1 MPSFDVVSE
10 LDKHEVTNAVENAV
24 KELDRR
30 YDLKGKG
37 SFEFKE
43 KDLTV
48 NLTAEA
54 DFQLEAMIEILK
66 LALVKRKIDVQCLEV
81 KDAYASGKLMKQEAV
96 LKEGIDKELAKK
108 IVAHIK
114 DAKLKVQAAIQGEQV
129 RVTGKSVTT
138 CRKPL
143 RHCGARNS
151 ACRCNSTTSATDT
164 SVVWKYCDGGLCRSC
179 RRLRSLIF
187 DLLIVRLRL
196 KCLGK
201 DRSLVALD
209 SSYTAPTRLLRGF
222 YGASTGLYRA
232 SIWGFYA
239 APRFLRQ
246 RCRVQQK

>member
-81 KDAYASGKLMKQEAV
+81 KDAFASGKLVKQEAV

-108 IVAHIK
+108 IVAHVK

-129 RVTGKSVTT
+129 RITGKK
-138 CRKPL
+138 RDDLQDAIAALRAKEFGMPL
-143 RHCGARNS
+143 QFNNFR
-151 ACRCNSTTSATDT
+151 D
-164 SVVWKYCDGGLCRSC
+164 
-179 RRLRSLIF
+179 
-187 DLLIVRLRL
+187 
-196 KCLGK
+196 
-201 DRSLVALD
+201 
-209 SSYTAPTRLLRGF
+209 
-222 YGASTGLYRA
+222 
-232 SIWGFYA
+232 
-239 APRFLRQ
+239 
-246 RCRVQQK
+246 

>member
-43 KDLTV
+43 KELTV

-54 DFQLEAMIEILK
+54 EFQLEAMIDILK
-66 LALVKRKIDVQCLEV
+66 LALVKRKIDVQCLDV
-81 KDAYASGKLMKQEAV
+81 KDAFASGKVMKQEAV

-129 RVTGKSVTT
+129 RVTGKK
-138 CRKPL
+138 RDDLQEAIAALRAKEFGMPL
-143 RHCGARNS
+143 QFNNFR
-151 ACRCNSTTSATDT
+151 D
-164 SVVWKYCDGGLCRSC
+164 
-179 RRLRSLIF
+179 
-187 DLLIVRLRL
+187 
-196 KCLGK
+196 
-201 DRSLVALD
+201 
-209 SSYTAPTRLLRGF
+209 
-222 YGASTGLYRA
+222 
-232 SIWGFYA
+232 
-239 APRFLRQ
+239 
-246 RCRVQQK
+246 

>member
-54 DFQLEAMIEILK
+54 EFQLEAMIEILK

-129 RVTGKSVTT
+129 RVTGKK
-138 CRKPL
+138 R
-143 RHCGARNS
+143 
-151 ACRCNSTTSATDT
+151 D
-164 SVVWKYCDGGLCRSC
+164 
-179 RRLRSLIF
+179 
-187 DLLIVRLRL
+187 DLQEAI
-196 KCLGK
+196 
-201 DRSLVALD
+201 A
-209 SSYTAPTRLLRGF
+209 ALRGKEF
-222 YGASTGLYRA
+222 GMPLQFTNFRD
-232 SIWGFYA
+232 
-239 APRFLRQ
+239 
-246 RCRVQQK
+246 

>member
-81 KDAYASGKLMKQEAV
+81 KDAFASGKLMKQEAV

-129 RVTGKSVTT
+129 RVTGKK
-138 CRKPL
+138 R
-143 RHCGARNS
+143 
-151 ACRCNSTTSATDT
+151 D
-164 SVVWKYCDGGLCRSC
+164 
-179 RRLRSLIF
+179 
-187 DLLIVRLRL
+187 DLQEAI
-196 KCLGK
+196 
-201 DRSLVALD
+201 A
-209 SSYTAPTRLLRGF
+209 ALRGKEF
-222 YGASTGLYRA
+222 GMPLQFNNFRD
-232 SIWGFYA
+232 
-239 APRFLRQ
+239 
-246 RCRVQQK
+246 

>member
-43 KDLTV
+43 KELAV

-54 DFQLEAMIEILK
+54 EFQLEAMIEILK

-129 RVTGKSVTT
+129 RVTGKK
-138 CRKPL
+138 RDDLQEAIAALRAKEFGMPL
-143 RHCGARNS
+143 QFNNFR
-151 ACRCNSTTSATDT
+151 D
-164 SVVWKYCDGGLCRSC
+164 
-179 RRLRSLIF
+179 
-187 DLLIVRLRL
+187 
-196 KCLGK
+196 
-201 DRSLVALD
+201 
-209 SSYTAPTRLLRGF
+209 
-222 YGASTGLYRA
+222 
-232 SIWGFYA
+232 
-239 APRFLRQ
+239 
-246 RCRVQQK
+246 

>member
-10 LDKHEVTNAVENAV
+10 LDKHEATNAVENAI

-54 DFQLEAMIEILK
+54 EFQLEAMIEILK
-66 LALVKRKIDVQCLEV
+66 LALVKRKIDVQCLEI
-81 KDAYASGKLMKQEAV
+81 KDAYASGKVMKQEAV

-129 RVTGKSVTT
+129 RVTGKKRDDLQEAIAALRV
-138 CRKPL
+138 KEFGMPL
-143 RHCGARNS
+143 QFNNFR
-151 ACRCNSTTSATDT
+151 D
-164 SVVWKYCDGGLCRSC
+164 
-179 RRLRSLIF
+179 
-187 DLLIVRLRL
+187 
-196 KCLGK
+196 
-201 DRSLVALD
+201 
-209 SSYTAPTRLLRGF
+209 
-222 YGASTGLYRA
+222 
-232 SIWGFYA
+232 
-239 APRFLRQ
+239 
-246 RCRVQQK
+246 

>member
-66 LALVKRKIDVQCLEV
+66 LALVKRKIDVQCLEL
-81 KDAYASGKLMKQEAV
+81 KDAYASGKLMKQEV
-96 LKEGIDKELAKK
+96 TLKEGIDKEMAKK
-108 IVAHIK
+108 IVAHVK

-129 RVTGKSVTT
+129 RITGKK
-138 CRKPL
+138 RDDLQEAIAALRAKDFGLPL
-143 RHCGARNS
+143 QFNNFR
-151 ACRCNSTTSATDT
+151 D
-164 SVVWKYCDGGLCRSC
+164 
-179 RRLRSLIF
+179 
-187 DLLIVRLRL
+187 
-196 KCLGK
+196 
-201 DRSLVALD
+201 
-209 SSYTAPTRLLRGF
+209 
-222 YGASTGLYRA
+222 
-232 SIWGFYA
+232 
-239 APRFLRQ
+239 
-246 RCRVQQK
+246 

>member
-66 LALVKRKIDVQCLEV
+66 LAVVKRKIDVQCLEV
-81 KDAYASGKLMKQEAV
+81 KDAFASGKLMKQEAV

-108 IVAHIK
+108 IVAHVK

-129 RVTGKSVTT
+129 RITGKKRDDLQEAIAVL
-138 CRKPL
+138 RAKEFGMPL
-143 RHCGARNS
+143 QFNNFR
-151 ACRCNSTTSATDT
+151 D
-164 SVVWKYCDGGLCRSC
+164 
-179 RRLRSLIF
+179 
-187 DLLIVRLRL
+187 
-196 KCLGK
+196 
-201 DRSLVALD
+201 
-209 SSYTAPTRLLRGF
+209 
-222 YGASTGLYRA
+222 
-232 SIWGFYA
+232 
-239 APRFLRQ
+239 
-246 RCRVQQK
+246 

>member
-108 IVAHIK
+108 IVAHVK

-129 RVTGKSVTT
+129 RITGKK
-138 CRKPL
+138 R
-143 RHCGARNS
+143 
-151 ACRCNSTTSATDT
+151 D
-164 SVVWKYCDGGLCRSC
+164 
-179 RRLRSLIF
+179 
-187 DLLIVRLRL
+187 DLQ
-196 KCLGK
+196 
-201 DRSLVALD
+201 
-209 SSYTAPTRLLRGF
+209 TAMALLRKADVELPLQF
-222 YGASTGLYRA
+222 DNFRD
-232 SIWGFYA
+232 
-239 APRFLRQ
+239 
-246 RCRVQQK
+246 

>member
-96 LKEGIDKELAKK
+96 LKEGIDKEMAKK
-108 IVAHIK
+108 IVAHVK
-114 DAKLKVQAAIQGEQV
+114 EAKLKVQAAIQGEQV
-129 RVTGKSVTT
+129 RITGKK
-138 CRKPL
+138 RDDLQEAIAAL
-143 RHCGARNS
+143 RAN
-151 ACRCNSTTSATDT
+151 T
-164 SVVWKYCDGGLCRSC
+164 
-179 RRLRSLIF
+179 F
-187 DLLIVRLRL
+187 DLPLQFNNFR
-196 KCLGK
+196 
-201 DRSLVALD
+201 D
-209 SSYTAPTRLLRGF
+209 
-222 YGASTGLYRA
+222 
-232 SIWGFYA
+232 
-239 APRFLRQ
+239 
-246 RCRVQQK
+246 

>member
-66 LALVKRKIDVQCLEV
+66 LCLVKRKIDVQCLEV

-108 IVAHIK
+108 IVAHVK

-129 RVTGKSVTT
+129 RITGKK
-138 CRKPL
+138 R
-143 RHCGARNS
+143 
-151 ACRCNSTTSATDT
+151 D
-164 SVVWKYCDGGLCRSC
+164 
-179 RRLRSLIF
+179 
-187 DLLIVRLRL
+187 DLQEAI
-196 KCLGK
+196 
-201 DRSLVALD
+201 A
-209 SSYTAPTRLLRGF
+209 ALRGKEF
-222 YGASTGLYRA
+222 GMPLQFNNFRD
-232 SIWGFYA
+232 
-239 APRFLRQ
+239 
-246 RCRVQQK
+246 